1 MAAAAIT
8 AECMFSEAASE
19 IVIGE
24 RCSRVARIYSFYPHV
39 AHCGVGIW
47 RDNRVAMDFSK
58 CSSCMKRHR
67 DLPLYVIWTTLFAC
81 MDAPFVFSSGFFVVR
96 LTYPRELC

>member
-1 MAAAAIT
+1 MAAAAIA
-8 AECMFSEAASE
+8 AECIFSEVASD

-24 RCSRVARIYSFYPHV
+24 RCSRVKRNCSFYPHA

-47 RDNRVAMDFSK
+47 RDIGVAMDCSK

-67 DLPLYVIWTTLFAC
+67 DLFL
-81 MDAPFVFSSGFFVVR
+81 
-96 LTYPRELC
+96 

>member
-1 MAAAAIT
+1 MLTRGCRIVIVKGRYGYLCHCRVLFVAAAAIA
-8 AECMFSEAASE
+8 AECIFSEAASD

-24 RCSRVARIYSFYPHV
+24 RCSRVARNYSFYPHV

-47 RDNRVAMDFSK
+47 RDNRVAMDCSK

-67 DLPLYVIWTTLFAC
+67 DLFL
-81 MDAPFVFSSGFFVVR
+81 
-96 LTYPRELC
+96 